1 MKDII
6 RKLDNYNANSEKY
19 KTQKTNT
26 LPNAREFYK
35 ERKMILIAFEND
47 VCPLPKQYPSCMD
60 DWDGDDMNSSLFL
73 PENDESSTLLP

>member
-1 MKDII
+1 MI
-6 RKLDNYNANSEKY
+6 RNLDNYNTNSEKY
-19 KTQKTNT
+19 KTHKKNT

-47 VCPLPKQYPSCMD
+47 VCPLPKQYPSSMD
-60 DWDGDDMNSSLFL
+60 DWEGDDMSSSLFL